1 MTRWRAWDRWHQADR
16 VISGL
21 ALGLYVS
28 RVLTERRAGAWPLL
42 PVALIAL
49 LAGLAGVALLA
60 WGGRRWRQCAP
71 LALLLLYVLSPWPR
85 SDLAWAVL
93 FVALVCCFVLSTRD
107 RPLRFAWLPEF
118 SLFLIALALYVAT
131 LAPGILPADS
141 GEFQFVTYVLGI
153 AHPPGYPLYTLLGKL
168 FTCLPFG
175 DVAYRVNLF
184 SAVIAAL
191 TLVGV
196 RRAALLATRSQWLS
210 WVAAVALGV
219 TPTFWAQAT
228 TANIRAMTAFF
239 TAWQLY
245 FLLRYGEQRSQ
256 QALVGFALVFGFGIG
271 HHGSLVFLAIPY
283 AFYLL
288 AVDPTLWQRWRFWAR
303 PAFAFVGSF
312 LVLLYLPLRSL
323 MGAPFDA
330 QPIRSVGAF
339 LDHVLAR
346 GFGGDMFAFIAPGVL
361 RDRLPVLGNILVFQF
376 GHLLLAVAL
385 LGFIALLWRECR
397 LWLLIG
403 GTFLVS
409 AFVAITYRA
418 PQTVEYLLPAYVAMA
433 LLISAGAALFWRWR
447 QPVISG
453 VAVALILWWGA
464 DNLRQHYPSFAALH
478 HDASARD
485 RAVNLLQAAPPE
497 ALILANWHDVT
508 PLWYL
513 QYVEG
518 LRPDL
523 RVDYVYPEGSTPNAE
538 VWQRRINEALSA
550 RPVIVTSYYRE
561 FEALPYRFL
570 PFHGAQ
576 QVVSGPLRALPGGMR
591 PVDAVFEDKIRIL
604 GYDVSADE
612 LTMGDEL
619 VVRIAWQPTQPLQRD
634 YSFFVHLVNPTDGVP
649 LGQGDK
655 THAAARYQVGELLI
669 DEYQM
674 PLLPTAAAGHYTLL
688 TGVYITFPEGGWQR
702 LPSSAGGD
710 AVTLGDIA
718 VRPPTQPPVT
728 THPLQ
733 LTFANG
739 LRCVGADYDTSVRD
753 TTRLYL
759 HWRVPD
765 GTTACEIVISHRGG
779 IIGRVAAPTT
789 PGYATIA
796 ADLPPGQDWQ
806 LGLRVAGTGEV
817 VSALGP
823 WHLPLHAA
831 VPLPRPLAGERHII
845 FGGEMSLEQVSWSP
859 AEVWQTGATGRVTLV
874 WQSLR
879 ALTRDYSVSVNALA
893 PDGRTV
899 AQYDTTPALGAI
911 PTFKWVRG
919 KTIADLHP
927 VSVPAEESAGE
938 ASLRVTVYDAFSLQ
952 PLAVSDDRL
961 ARMGQGTQVEVGRVQ
976 LRP

>member
-1 MTRWRAWDRWHQADR
+1 MLWKAWGQRLQADR

-28 RVLTERRAGAWPLL
+28 RVLAERRAGAWPLL

-60 WGGRRWRQCAP
+60 WGGRRWRQSAP
-71 LALLLLYVLSPWPR
+71 LALLLPYVLFPWPR

-107 RPLRFAWLPEF
+107 RHLRFAWLPDTF
-118 SLFLIALALYVAT
+118 LFLIALALYVAT

-141 GEFQFVTYVLGI
+141 GEFQFVTHVLGI

-168 FTCLPFG
+168 FTLLPFG
-175 DVAYRVNLF
+175 DVAYRVNLL
-184 SAVIAAL
+184 SAVVAAL
-191 TLVGV
+191 ALVGV

-210 WVAAVALGV
+210 WIAAAALGV

-228 TANIRAMTAFF
+228 TANIRALTTFF
-239 TAWQLY
+239 TAWQLC
-245 FLLRYGEQRSQ
+245 FLLQYGEERSQ
-256 QALVGFALVFGFGIG
+256 QALVGFALAFGFGIG
-271 HHGSLVFLAIPY
+271 HHGSLAFLAIPY
-283 AFYLL
+283 ALYLL
-288 AVDPTLWQRWRFWAR
+288 AVDPSLWRRWRFWGK
-303 PAFAFVGSF
+303 PLLAFAASL
-312 LVLLYLPLRSL
+312 LVLLYLPVRSL

-330 QPIRSVGAF
+330 QPIRSVSAF

-346 GFGGDMFAFIAPGVL
+346 GFGGDMFAFIAPDVL
-361 RDRLPVLGNILVFQF
+361 RDRLPVLGNILAFQF
-376 GHLLLAVAL
+376 GYPLLAVAL
-385 LGFIALLWRECR
+385 LGFVALLWRQR
-397 LWLLIG
+397 PLWLLIG
-403 GTFLVS
+403 GVFLVN

-418 PQTVEYLLPAYVAMA
+418 PQTVEYLLPAYVALA
-433 LLISAGAALFWRWR
+433 LLISAGAALFWLWR
-447 QPVISG
+447 RPVVSA
-453 VAVALILWWGA
+453 VAVALTLWWGA
-464 DNLRQHYPSFAALH
+464 DNLRQHYPSFVALH
-478 HDASARD
+478 GDKSARD
-485 RAVNLLQAAPPE
+485 QAVNLLQAAPPD
-497 ALILANWHDVT
+497 ALILANWHYVT

-518 LRPDL
+518 LRPDV
-523 RVDYVYPEGSTPNAE
+523 RVDYVYPEGATPNAE
-538 VWQRRINEALSA
+538 VWQRRINEALPA
-550 RPVIVTSYYRE
+550 RPVIVTCYYRE

-570 PFHGAQ
+570 PFYGAQ
-576 QVVSGPLRALPGGMR
+576 QVVSRPLQALPAGMR
-591 PVDAVFEDKIRIL
+591 PLDVVFEDKIRLL
-604 GYDVSADE
+604 GYDLAAGE
-612 LTMGDEL
+612 LTAGGGL

-655 THAAARYQVGELLI
+655 THAATRYQVGEVLI
-669 DEYQM
+669 DEYRM
-674 PLLPTAAAGHYTLL
+674 PLLPTAAAGRYTLL

-710 AVTLGDIA
+710 AVTLGDII
-718 VRPPTQPPVT
+718 VQPPTQSPVT
-728 THPLQ
+728 THPMQ
-733 LTFANG
+733 VSFVNG
-739 LRCVGADYDTSVRD
+739 LRCIGADYDTSVSD

-765 GTTACEIVISHRGG
+765 GATACEIVISRRDE
-779 IIGRVAAPTT
+779 IIGRVVAPTA
-789 PGYATIA
+789 PGYATTA

-806 LGLRVAGTGEV
+806 LSLHVTGTGEV
-817 VSALGP
+817 VPALGP
-823 WHLPLHAA
+823 WHLPLRAA

-845 FGGEMSLEQVSWSP
+845 FGGEMSLERATWSP
-859 AEVWQTGATGRVTLV
+859 PETWEAGGTGRVTLV

-879 ALTRDYSVSVNALA
+879 ALTRDYAVSVNALA
-893 PDGRTV
+893 PDDRTI

-919 KTIADLHP
+919 KTITDLHP
-927 VSVPAEESAGE
+927 VSVPVGEGAGE

-961 ARMGQGTQVEVGRVQ
+961 AKMGQGTQIEVGRVQ
-976 LRP
+976 FRP